1 MRRDPVSTVPAKAS
15 MTSVAVA
22 LGALNLAGVRLLCT
36 IGSCAGL
43 IVVLFGL
50 RLNRKALNASQE
62 PPSAPTAASPISQE
76 PPAQSPAA
84 AQPIIHLTTTNPGA
98 IRSSEM
104 SQQQKIAAALD
115 RAGLATSA
123 AWSNSTPPSE
133 PITKQQTPTVAPD
146 QAPAQTHAS
155 ILRKMFL
162 LGGAMLALIS
172 LIVFLA
178 IR

>member
-1 MRRDPVSTVPAKAS
+1 MIYF
-15 MTSVAVA
+15 AVA

-50 RLNRKALNASQE
+50 RLNRKARKASLE
-62 PPSAPTAASPISQE
+62 TPSAPAEAHPISQE
-76 PPAQSPAA
+76 PLAQSPSA
-84 AQPIIHLTTTNPGA
+84 AQQIIRLTSNPGA

-115 RAGLATSA
+115 RAGIATSA
-123 AWSNSTPPSE
+123 AWSNPAPLSE
-133 PITKQQTPTVAPD
+133 PTTERQTSAIAPN
-146 QAPAQTHAS
+146 QAPAQAHSS

-162 LGGAMLALIS
+162 LGGSMLALIS
-172 LIVFLA
+172 LIVFLT

>member
-1 MRRDPVSTVPAKAS
+1 
-15 MTSVAVA
+15 MTSVTVA
-22 LGALNLAGVRLLCT
+22 LGALNLAGVRVLCT

-43 IVVLFGL
+43 VIVLFGL
-50 RLNRKALNASQE
+50 QLNRKARSASQE
-62 PPSAPTAASPISQE
+62 PPSAPAEARPIPQE
-76 PPAQSPAA
+76 ALAQPCAA
-84 AQPIIHLTTTNPGA
+84 AQEIIHLITNPGA

-115 RAGLATSA
+115 RAGIATSA
-123 AWSNSTPPSE
+123 AWSNPAPSSE
-133 PITKQQTPTVAPD
+133 PATEQQTPAIAPD
-146 QAPAQTHAS
+146 QPLAQTHSS

-162 LGGAMLALIS
+162 LGGSMLALIS

>member
-1 MRRDPVSTVPAKAS
+1 

-22 LGALNLAGVRLLCT
+22 LGALNLAGLRVLCT

-62 PPSAPTAASPISQE
+62 PPSAPTEASPISQE
-76 PPAQSPAA
+76 PPAQPPSA
-84 AQPIIHLTTTNPGA
+84 AQQIIRLTPTNPGTV
-98 IRSSEM
+98 RSSEM

-115 RAGLATSA
+115 RAGIATSA
-123 AWSNSTPPSE
+123 TWSNPAPLSE
-133 PITKQQTPTVAPD
+133 PTTEQTPVIAPD
-146 QAPAQTHAS
+146 QAPAQTHS
-155 ILRKMFL
+155 STLRKMFL
-162 LGGAMLALIS
+162 LGGSMLALIS
-172 LIVFLA
+172 LIVFLT

>member
-1 MRRDPVSTVPAKAS
+1 

-50 RLNRKALNASQE
+50 RLNRQPRSSSQE
-62 PPSAPTAASPISQE
+62 PHSPLSDARPQE
-76 PPAQSPAA
+76 PL
-84 AQPIIHLTTTNPGA
+84 AQPPTTAQQIIHLTTNSGA
-98 IRSSEM
+98 VRSSEM

-115 RAGLATSA
+115 RAGIANSAT
-123 AWSNSTPPSE
+123 WSNPAPLSE
-133 PITKQQTPTVAPD
+133 PPTEQQTPAIAPD
-146 QAPAQTHAS
+146 QAPVQTHS
-155 ILRKMFL
+155 STLRKMFL
-162 LGGAMLALIS
+162 LGGSMLALIS
-172 LIVFLA
+172 LIVFLT

>member
-1 MRRDPVSTVPAKAS
+1 

-22 LGALNLAGVRLLCT
+22 LGALNLAGVRVLCT

-62 PPSAPTAASPISQE
+62 PPSAPTEASPISQE

-84 AQPIIHLTTTNPGA
+84 AQQIIRLTTTNPGS
-98 IRSSEM
+98 IKSSEM
-104 SQQQKIAAALD
+104 SQQQKIAAALA
-115 RAGLATSA
+115 RAGIATSA
-123 AWSNSTPPSE
+123 TWSNQAQLSE
-133 PITKQQTPTVAPD
+133 PITQQQTPVPD
-146 QAPAQTHAS
+146 QPPTQTHSS

-172 LIVFLA
+172 LIVFLT

>member
-1 MRRDPVSTVPAKAS
+1 M
-15 MTSVAVA
+15 
-22 LGALNLAGVRLLCT
+22 LCT

-62 PPSAPTAASPISQE
+62 PPSAPTEASPISQE

-84 AQPIIHLTTTNPGA
+84 AQQIIRLTTNSGT

-115 RAGLATSA
+115 RAGIATSA
-123 AWSNSTPPSE
+123 TWSNQAQLSE
-133 PITKQQTPTVAPD
+133 PTTEQQTPAIAPD
-146 QAPAQTHAS
+146 QAPTQTHSS

-162 LGGAMLALIS
+162 LGGSMLALIS
-172 LIVFLA
+172 LIVFLT

>member
-1 MRRDPVSTVPAKAS
+1 
-15 MTSVAVA
+15 MTSFAIA

-36 IGSCAGL
+36 IGSCCGP

-50 RLNRKALNASQE
+50 RLNRKALNTSQE
-62 PPSAPTAASPISQE
+62 PPSAPTEARPIPQE
-76 PPAQSPAA
+76 PPAQPPAA
-84 AQPIIHLTTTNPGA
+84 AQQIIHLTTTNPGS

-115 RAGLATSA
+115 RAGIATSA
-123 AWSNSTPPSE
+123 TWSNSTPPSE
-133 PITKQQTPTVAPD
+133 PPTEQQTPAIAPD
-146 QAPAQTHAS
+146 PPPAQTHSS

>member
-1 MRRDPVSTVPAKAS
+1 
-15 MTSVAVA
+15 MTSVTVA
-22 LGALNLAGVRLLCT
+22 LGALNLAGVRVLCT

-43 IVVLFGL
+43 VIVLFGL
-50 RLNRKALNASQE
+50 QLNRKARSASQE
-62 PPSAPTAASPISQE
+62 PPSAP
-76 PPAQSPAA
+76 AA
-84 AQPIIHLTTTNPGA
+84 AQEIIRLTTNSGA

-115 RAGLATSA
+115 RAGIATSA
-123 AWSNSTPPSE
+123 AWSNPAPSSE
-133 PITKQQTPTVAPD
+133 PATEQQTPAIAPD
-146 QAPAQTHAS
+146 QPLAQTHSS

-162 LGGAMLALIS
+162 LGGSMLALIS

>member
-1 MRRDPVSTVPAKAS
+1 

-22 LGALNLAGVRLLCT
+22 LGALNLAGVRVLCT

-43 IVVLFGL
+43 VIVLFGL
-50 RLNRKALNASQE
+50 RLNRKARRASQE
-62 PPSAPTAASPISQE
+62 PLSAPAEARPIPQE
-76 PPAQSPAA
+76 PLSQPPAA
-84 AQPIIHLTTTNPGA
+84 AQQIILLTSANPGA

-115 RAGLATSA
+115 RAGIATSA
-123 AWSNSTPPSE
+123 TWSNPTPLSE
-133 PITKQQTPTVAPD
+133 PATEQETPAIAPD
-146 QAPAQTHAS
+146 QAPAQTHSS

-162 LGGAMLALIS
+162 LGGSVLALIS
-172 LIVFLA
+172 LIVFLT

>member
-1 MRRDPVSTVPAKAS
+1 MISF
-15 MTSVAVA
+15 AVA

-50 RLNRKALNASQE
+50 RLNRKACNPSQD
-62 PPSAPTAASPISQE
+62 PPSAPAEKRPIPQE
-76 PPAQSPAA
+76 PPAQPPSAAQQIIRLTTNPAA
-84 AQPIIHLTTTNPGA
+84 A
-98 IRSSEM
+98 RSSEM
-104 SQQQKIAAALD
+104 SQQQKIAAALE

-123 AWSNSTPPSE
+123 SWSNPAPLSE
-133 PITKQQTPTVAPD
+133 PTTEQHPPAIAPD
-146 QAPAQTHAS
+146 QAPVQTHSS

-162 LGGAMLALIS
+162 LGGSMLALIS
-172 LIVFLA
+172 LIVFLT

>member
-1 MRRDPVSTVPAKAS
+1 

-50 RLNRKALNASQE
+50 RLNRKARSASQE
-62 PPSAPTAASPISQE
+62 PPSAPTEASPISQE

-84 AQPIIHLTTTNPGA
+84 AQRIIRLTTTNPGA

-115 RAGLATSA
+115 RAGIATSA
-123 AWSNSTPPSE
+123 SWSNSTPSSE
-133 PITKQQTPTVAPD
+133 PATEQQTPAIASD
-146 QAPAQTHAS
+146 QAPAQTHS
-155 ILRKMFL
+155 STLRKMFL
-162 LGGAMLALIS
+162 LGGSMLALIS
-172 LIVFLA
+172 LIVFLT

>member
-1 MRRDPVSTVPAKAS
+1 

-22 LGALNLAGVRLLCT
+22 LGVLNLAGVGLLCT

-50 RLNRKALNASQE
+50 RFNRKARGSSQE
-62 PPSAPTAASPISQE
+62 AHSPITDAPPIAQAPLASP
-76 PPAQSPAA
+76 PAV
-84 AQPIIHLTTTNPGA
+84 AQQIIRLTTNPGA

-115 RAGLATSA
+115 RAGITASASWTNPASLSETATEQETFA
-123 AWSNSTPPSE
+123 APSTPRPA
-133 PITKQQTPTVAPD
+133 IAPE
-146 QAPAQTHAS
+146 QAPIQTHS
-155 ILRKMFL
+155 SSLIRKMFL
-162 LGGAMLALIS
+162 LGGSMLALIS

>member
-1 MRRDPVSTVPAKAS
+1 

-50 RLNRKALNASQE
+50 RLNRKARSSSPEPASQPSDAHPQE
-62 PPSAPTAASPISQE
+62 PLPQPPSA
-76 PPAQSPAA
+76 AQ
-84 AQPIIHLTTTNPGA
+84 QIIRLTTNPGA
-98 IRSSEM
+98 TRSSEM

-115 RAGLATSA
+115 RAGLATPAS
-123 AWSNSTPPSE
+123 WSNPAPLSE
-133 PITKQQTPTVAPD
+133 PPTEQHTPDIAPD
-146 QAPAQTHAS
+146 QGSVQTHSS

-162 LGGAMLALIS
+162 LGGSMLALIS
-172 LIVFLA
+172 LIVFLT

>member
-1 MRRDPVSTVPAKAS
+1 
-15 MTSVAVA
+15 MTSVTVA
-22 LGALNLAGVRLLCT
+22 LGALNLAGVRVLCT

-43 IVVLFGL
+43 VIVLFGL
-50 RLNRKALNASQE
+50 QLNRKARSASQE
-62 PPSAPTAASPISQE
+62 PPSAPAEARPIPQE
-76 PPAQSPAA
+76 ALAQPCAA
-84 AQPIIHLTTTNPGA
+84 AQEIIRLTTNSGA

-115 RAGLATSA
+115 RAGIATSA
-123 AWSNSTPPSE
+123 AWSNPAPSSE
-133 PITKQQTPTVAPD
+133 PATEQQTPAIAPD
-146 QAPAQTHAS
+146 QPLAQTHSS

-162 LGGAMLALIS
+162 LGGSMLALIS

>member
-1 MRRDPVSTVPAKAS
+1 

-22 LGALNLAGVRLLCT
+22 LGALNLAGVRVLCT

-50 RLNRKALNASQE
+50 RLNRKARNSSQE
-62 PPSAPTAASPISQE
+62 PSSELTKASPMPQEPLAQPPSA
-76 PPAQSPAA
+76 AQ
-84 AQPIIHLTTTNPGA
+84 QIIRLTPTNPGT

-115 RAGLATSA
+115 RAGIATYA
-123 AWSNSTPPSE
+123 TWSNPTPLSE
-133 PITKQQTPTVAPD
+133 PATEQQTPAIAPD
-146 QAPAQTHAS
+146 HAPAQTHS
-155 ILRKMFL
+155 STLRKMFL
-162 LGGAMLALIS
+162 LGGSMLALIS
-172 LIVFLA
+172 LIVFLT